1 MEFEI
6 IKSEGLGRLCS
17 VSGKSKFK
25 TPDLL
30 SAVFFDGIY
39 SSYLHNGIK
48 SKLYTTKRNMDT
60 SVLENEKR
68 TINSL
73 GSLII
78 YPSLQMQGKSID
90 NITCSKDLFPSIS
103 EKNHKQDYVFHL
115 IPWDLPLIFL
125 GKFRSYLKAL
135 SMMKQDEFIL
145 NVNLT
150 LNIPCTQ
157 EILDQTLPKFEFPNI
172 KIVCLGDISSL
183 LNHPSVLIRYLI
195 QVRSWIPPNVMLYAP
210 GVPLSYIPILVY
222 LGVDLFDLIFLR
234 MNSINSL
241 QQSENILEN
250 NVSIYNF
257 NHILLQTRQ
266 AIENGKL
273 RDLARIYANSYPPMK
288 TLLRISDRKAN
299 LTENTP
305 LFGSKSL
312 YCTDETDFTRPEV
325 SRFRRRVRT
334 RYTPP
339 LHHQG
344 LIFLP
349 CSAKKPYSTSKS
361 HQLFRSV
368 IKRNLKK
375 KRHYI
380 GEVILT
386 SPLSVVPRDL
396 EFTYPAAHYDIP
408 VTGKWSEIEKK
419 HLKVDLLDFI
429 RKIDPLIP
437 IAGYV
442 KGIEREILNEV
453 CSKNNRTLNLISGGV
468 SSLTS
473 RSSLKE
479 FGNLLKDSFK
489 EISPSVTTPSQ
500 LTFLRSVADFQFG
513 KETGLTLLPDDVRIS
528 GYKELGLRVK
538 YNNTHLLAFRPEI
551 GLLTLSLEAG
561 KRLLGHT
568 KNYVRFHGEKISGS
582 TIFAKGIIDANPEIC
597 PNEEVLVIN
606 SEGELLATGTTYLSG
621 TCLVIMNRGRGVK
634 IRQKVK

>member
-6 IKSEGLGRLCS
+6 IKSEGLGRLGS
-17 VSGKSKFK
+17 VSGKSNFQ
-25 TPDLL
+25 TPGLL
-30 SAVFFDGIY
+30 SPEFFEGIY
-39 SSYLHNGIK
+39 SSFLHNGVK
-48 SKLYTTKRNMDT
+48 SNLYTANGDTYTFSLEKKRNISD
-60 SVLENEKR
+60 
-68 TINSL
+68 SL

-78 YPSLQMQGKSID
+78 YPSLQMQGKSIYD
-90 NITCSKDLFPSIS
+90 INSSKDLFPSIS
-103 EKNHKQDYVFHL
+103 GINHKREDIIHL

-125 GKFRSYLKAL
+125 GKFKSYLEAL
-135 SMMKQDEFIL
+135 NMLKQEEFLL
-145 NVNLT
+145 NINFA

-157 EILDQTLPKFEFPNI
+157 EILNQKMPKFEFPNF
-172 KIVCLGDISSL
+172 KIACLGDISSL
-183 LNHPSVLIRYLI
+183 INHPTVLLKYLI
-195 QVRSWIPPNVMLYAP
+195 QVRSWVSPNIMLYAP
-210 GVPLSYIPILVY
+210 GVPFSYIPILIY
-222 LGVDLFDLIFLR
+222 LGIDLFDLVLLR

-250 NVSIYNF
+250 NLNINII
-257 NHILLQTRQ
+257 NQILFQTKQ
-266 AIENGKL
+266 ALKISKL

-288 TLLRISDRKAN
+288 TLLRISDKEVN

-305 LFGSKSL
+305 LFGSKFL

-325 SRFRRRVRT
+325 TRFRKRIRT

-339 LHHQG
+339 IHHKG
-344 LIFLP
+344 IIFLP

-368 IKRNLKK
+368 IRRNLKK
-375 KRHYI
+375 MRHCI

-408 VTGKWSEIEKK
+408 VTGKWSEIEIT
-419 HLKVDLLDFI
+419 HLREDLLDFI

-437 IAGYV
+437 IAGYI
-442 KGIEREILNEV
+442 KGTEREILNEV
-453 CSKNNRTLNLISGGV
+453 CNKLNRTVYLISDEL

-473 RSSLKE
+473 KCSLKE
-479 FGNLLKDSFK
+479 FGDLLKDTFK
-489 EISPSVTTPSQ
+489 EISPSVSNPSH
-500 LTFLRSVADFQFG
+500 LTFLRSIADFQFG
-513 KETGLTLLPDDVRIS
+513 KGTGIILLPDDVKIN
-528 GYKELGLRVK
+528 GYKELGIRVK
-538 YNNTHLLAFRPEI
+538 YKNTHLLTFRPEN

-568 KNYVRFHGEKISGS
+568 NNIVIFDGEKISGS
-582 TIFAKGIIDANPEIC
+582 TIFTKGIINANPDLY
-597 PNEEVLVIN
+597 PNDEVLVIN

-621 TCLVIMNRGRGVK
+621 SYLINMNRGKGIK